1 MWKQHVT
8 VTQEVFLLY
17 KFKSKNASDVIM
29 LEANGRKVL
38 EAIGKDTEPTGII
51 LAAQIPAAIQ
61 ALQDAIA
68 LEELTQQALDDEGD
82 SVTGDSVKGEF
93 IKGDAP
99 GLRQRAV
106 PFIDMLRRNYKAGSD
121 VTWGV

>member
-1 MWKQHVT
+1 M
-8 VTQEVFLLY
+8 LY
-17 KFKSKNASDVIM
+17 KFKSKTAGDVIM

-38 EAIGKDTEPTGII
+38 EVIGKDAGPTGII
-51 LAAQIPAAIQ
+51 LAAEMPAAVK

-68 LEELTQQALDDEGD
+68 LEETHDEKNDDGVVRGD
-82 SVTGDSVKGEF
+82 SL
-93 IKGDAP
+93 

-106 PFIDMLRRNYKAGSD
+106 PFIDMLQRNQKANTD